1 MAESNP
7 EKKFSKK
14 LAIIDATGCT
24 GCCVCME
31 FCEFDAIV
39 KIPGPINEIEDIS
52 SICQVDLELCTGC
65 SLCAKPCPWDVIQ
78 IFEKEVVP
86 AEEIATAANKTIFQ
100 RKKWTAGS
108 LTSE

>member
-1 MAESNP
+1 MAD
-7 EKKFSKK
+7 KKDGIKLSKK

-39 KIPGPINEIEDIS
+39 KIPGPHSVTDDVS
-52 SICQVDLELCTGC
+52 SICQVDLSLCTGC

-78 IFEKEVVP
+78 IFEKNIIPGMEIVNA
-86 AEEIATAANKTIFQ
+86 AEDSFMQ
-100 RKKWTAGS
+100 QKKWTAGS
-108 LTSE
+108 LSSL